1 MADSNPQNL
10 ANILWAFA
18 TMDVV
23 PPKELMD
30 GAIQRF
36 MDLLP
41 AYNPQGI
48 ANTMWSFASLGY
60 FPGENASDSKH
71 KQVQQNLQHTC
82 WGNSRSKGSFKL
94 MLWVS

>member
-10 ANILWAFA
+10 ANIMWAFA

-23 PPKELMD
+23 PPKDLMD

-60 FPGENASDSKH
+60 FPGWA
-71 KQVQQNLQHTC
+71 L
-82 WGNSRSKGSFKL
+82 
-94 MLWVS
+94 

>member
-1 MADSNPQNL
+1 MPGSALKAASKHAAATMSDSNPQNL

-60 FPGENASDSKH
+60 FPGKNHVIERE
-71 KQVQQNLQHTC
+71 QVQE
-82 WGNSRSKGSFKL
+82 SFL
-94 MLWVS
+94 RV

>member
-1 MADSNPQNL
+1 MSDSNPQNL
-10 ANILWAFA
+10 ANIMWAFA

-23 PPKELMD
+23 PPKDLMD
-30 GAIQRF
+30 GAITRF

-60 FPGENASDSKH
+60 FPGPQH
-71 KQVQQNLQHTC
+71 KQPLRH
-82 WGNSRSKGSFKL
+82 RLLGSIPL
-94 MLWVS
+94 

>member
-1 MADSNPQNL
+1 MSDSNPQNL
-10 ANILWAFA
+10 ANIMWAFA

-36 MDLLP
+36 MALLP

-60 FPGENASDSKH
+60 FPGAIGRHCFEVDRLIGIQINM
-71 KQVQQNLQHTC
+71 VVC
-82 WGNSRSKGSFKL
+82 I
-94 MLWVS
+94 